1 MSDQIDY
8 SVPSP
13 RETNLAQLQL
23 DFEYR
28 SGDSDTLNDFYI
40 PCLQNSVLYRRA
52 VGFFTSDSIQLAA
65 QGIEALIANK
75 GRMQLVA
82 SPRMSP
88 EDIQAIEAGYKSRE
102 QIASDAINREIPEFP
117 SEHSTSWSCLAWM
130 VQHRLLEIQIL
141 LPKQHAWA
149 LYHEKLGVFS
159 DRNNN
164 HVAFSGSAN
173 ETAGGLMF
181 NFEAIDVFRS
191 WIHFEEP
198 RVRRKVFNFER
209 LWRNQTDALIAVPF
223 PEACAQK
230 LLVHVT
236 RVVPRLND
244 RPKPSAGVSLAE
256 RKEFSVPA
264 DKKPRDYQLLAVTNW
279 LNQNQRGVFHMAT
292 GSGKTFTSLVAAQR
306 IFSRHGMPALVVV
319 CPYRHLVDQWSDNVC
334 AFGLKPILAYE
345 SKQIWLP
352 AVNDAL
358 YRMRLK
364 AATEAPLCIVTTNS
378 TFCSDVF
385 QNKLAQLPPESML
398 IADEVHN
405 LGASG
410 FVGKMPPHFQY
421 RLGLSATPERW
432 FDAVGT
438 ESITQYFGPVVEPT
452 FGIKEALKCGA
463 LVPYDYHPILVP
475 LTDEECDEYDK
486 LSLAIARKAGGAE
499 ASEDDDLLKPLLL
512 KRARLLASA
521 KNKLSALRSL
531 MSTRKQQSHMLFYCG
546 DGRTEDASDQEEKRQ
561 IEAVIKLLGSELGI
575 PVQSY
580 TAETNTKTRRE
591 LSRQLDEGQLKGLV
605 AIRCLDEGVDIPS
618 IRMAVILASSTN
630 PRQFIQRRGRVLRPS
645 PETGKKYAEVFD
657 MIVHPP
663 FGHAVT
669 EIERKLV
676 RKELMRVTDFA
687 DLARNCGAAR
697 VALLPLQKQFNL
709 LDM

>member
-1 MSDQIDY
+1 MDLSK
-8 SVPSP
+8 PSP
-13 RETNLAQLQL
+13 RETNLARLEL

-28 SGDSDTLNDFYI
+28 TGEGDTLNDFYI

-65 QGIEALIANK
+65 QGIEALIANE
-75 GRMQLVA
+75 GHMQLVA

-88 EDIQAIEAGYKSRE
+88 EDIEAIKVGYKSRE
-102 QIASDAINREIPEFP
+102 QVASDAVEREIPQFP
-117 SEHSTSWSCLAWM
+117 SENANSWSCLAWM

-159 DRNNN
+159 DKNDN

-191 WIHFEEP
+191 WIHSEEP
-198 RVRRKVFNFER
+198 RVRRKLLNFQR
-209 LWRNQTDALIAVPF
+209 LWSNQTHALTAIPF

-230 LLVHVT
+230 LLVHV
-236 RVVPRLND
+236 PRKIPCLYE
-244 RPKPSAGVSLAE
+244 RAE
-256 RKEFSVPA
+256 RPSVTLAQPQSFSVPT
-264 DKKPRDYQLLAVTNW
+264 DKKPRDYQLLAVDNW
-279 LNQNQRGVFHMAT
+279 LKRKGRGVFHMAT
-292 GSGKTFTSLVAAQR
+292 GSGKTFTSLLAAHR
-306 IFSRHGMPALVVV
+306 IFSGLQLPALVIV
-319 CPYRHLVDQWSDNVC
+319 CPYRHLVDQWSENVRS
-334 AFGLKPILAYE
+334 FGLKPILAYE
-345 SKQIWLP
+345 SRQIWLP
-352 AVNDAL
+352 TVNDAL
-358 YRMRLK
+358 YRMRLTSAK
-364 AATEAPLCIVTTNS
+364 QSPVCIITTNS
-378 TFCSDVF
+378 TFCGESF
-385 QNKLAQLPPESML
+385 QNKLAQLPQGCML

-410 FVGKMPPHFQY
+410 FWGKLPENIQL

-432 FDAVGT
+432 FDPVGT
-438 ESITQYFGPVVEPT
+438 ESIAKYFGPVVEPA

-463 LVPYDYHPILVP
+463 LVPYDYYPILVP
-475 LTDEECDEYDK
+475 LTEDECEEYDK
-486 LSLAIARKAGGAE
+486 LSLAIARKAGGSDAN
-499 ASEDDDLLKPLLL
+499 EDDDLLKPLLL

-521 KNKLSALRSL
+521 KNKLSALREL
-531 MSTRKQQSHMLFYCG
+531 MSIRRQQSHMLFYCG
-546 DGRTEDASDQEEKRQ
+546 DGRTEDDVDQDDKRQ
-561 IEAVIKLLGSELGI
+561 IEAVMRLLGSELGI
-575 PVQSY
+575 PVQAY
-580 TAETNTKTRRE
+580 TADTDMEVRGV
-591 LSRQLDEGQLKGLV
+591 LSRQLDSGELKGLV

-618 IRMAVILASSTN
+618 VRRAVILASSTN

-645 PETGKKYAEVFD
+645 PETGKTHAEVYD

-663 FGHAVT
+663 FGHSAT

-676 RKELMRVTDFA
+676 RKELIRVADFA

-697 VALLPLQKQFNL
+697 VSLLPLQKQFNL
-709 LDM
+709 LDL